1 MIRRLHTVIF
11 FVALLSMMLA
21 AIFGEV
27 VKNIELPTFS
37 LRQEKP
43 SKLSYLLAGGFIAGF
58 FTSMFLLTRPLVPT
72 TGVNLTLVNHNEL
85 K

>member
-27 VKNIELPTFS
+27 VKNIELPAFS
-37 LRQEKP
+37 LRQETL
-43 SKLSYLLAGGFIAGF
+43 SKLLYLLTGGFIAGF
-58 FTSMFLLTRPLVPT
+58 FTSSFLLTRPVVPT
-72 TGVNLTLVNHNEL
+72 TGVNLALVNHNEL

>member
-1 MIRRLHTVIF
+1 MILRLHTVIF
-11 FVALLSMMLA
+11 LVALLSMMLA

-37 LRQEKP
+37 RRQETL
-43 SKLSYLLAGGFIAGF
+43 SKLLYLLTGGFIAGF
-58 FTSMFLLTRPLVPT
+58 ITSLFLLTRPVVPT
-72 TGVNLTLVNHNEL
+72 TGVNLTFVNHNEL